1 MSLTSRLYVKNTAD
15 ATARSYLS
23 DGEGKIVDFYT
34 KVYTISAAVGA
45 GVALVL
51 PLVNPKGSKISS
63 FTAQIRTQAGVITTL
78 DADIHEFVLD
88 PATSVLTITARGGG
102 IAQNS
107 ILTIYYTVG

>member
-34 KVYTISAAVGA
+34 KVYTITAAVAAA
-45 GVALVL
+45 GVLAL

-63 FTAQIRTQAGVITTL
+63 FTAQIRTQAGVIRTL
-78 DADIHEFVLD
+78 DADAHEFVLD
-88 PATSVLTITARGGG
+88 PATSILTITGRGAG

>member
-15 ATARSYLS
+15 ATARSYSS

-34 KVYTISAAVGA
+34 KVYTITAAVAAA
-45 GVALVL
+45 GVLVL

-63 FTAQIRTQAGVITTL
+63 FTAQIRTQAGVIRTL
-78 DADIHEFVLD
+78 DADAHEFVLD
-88 PATSVLTITARGGG
+88 PATSILTITGRGAG